1 LQDGDRRPDG
11 TWVGG
16 VGCRLEKE
24 EKKKKKKKKKKVS
37 RNRGGLRQEVWWSI
51 AH

>member
-1 LQDGDRRPDG
+1 LQDGDRRSDG

-16 VGCRLEKE
+16 VGCRLEKKE
-24 EKKKKKKKKKKVS
+24 EKKKKKKKKVS
-37 RNRGGLRQEVWWSI
+37 RNGGGLRQELWLSV